1 MNEQPLLNKPTTI
14 LVVDDNEI
22 NRQLLL
28 RMLKKMQHQVV
39 LATDGKEA
47 LAVMQ
52 SADPDLVLLDI
63 MMPEMD
69 GYEVLEY
76 RKNDGILRHIPV
88 VMITAVD
95 DIESVVRCIE
105 LGAEDYLLKPFN
117 PVLLRARIDASLEK
131 KRLRDQEQAY
141 YQQMLKEREKSEQ
154 LLLSILPEPIAHRL
168 KQGEQNIA
176 DSFPEATVLF
186 ADIVGF
192 TQVANILPPDEL
204 VELLN
209 SIFSLFDKLLDKHGV
224 EKIKTIGD
232 AYLVAGGL
240 PIPRPDHA
248 EAIADM
254 ALDMQEAIVAFC
266 MDEMSHDIFLNM
278 RIGIHT
284 GPVIAGIIG
293 QQRFIYDIWGDTVNI
308 ASRMETAGLAGCI
321 QTTESV
327 YERLQHTFAF
337 EPRGLMDVKGK
348 GKMKT
353 YFLKGRKDAL

>member
-1 MNEQPLLNKPTTI
+1 MEKQSATI
-14 LVVDDNEI
+14 LVVDDNEM
-22 NRQLLL
+22 NRHLLS
-28 RMLKKMQHQVV
+28 RMLKKLGYQVV
-39 LATDGKEA
+39 LATNGKET
-47 LAVMQ
+47 LVMMQ
-52 SADPDLVLLDI
+52 TVAPDLVLLDI

-117 PVLLRARIDASLEK
+117 PILLQARIDASLEK
-131 KRLRDQEQAY
+131 KQLRDHEQAY
-141 YQQMLKEREKSEQ
+141 YRQMLIEREKSER
-154 LLLSILPEPIAHRL
+154 LLLSILPAPIAHRL
-168 KQGEQNIA
+168 KQGEQTIA
-176 DSFPEATVLF
+176 DFFPNATVLF

-192 TQVANILPPDEL
+192 TQVASTLTPREL

-209 SIFSLFDKLLDKHGV
+209 TIFSLFDTLAAKHGV
-224 EKIKTIGD
+224 EKIKTMGD
-232 AYLVAGGL
+232 SYLVAGGV
-240 PIPRPDHA
+240 PIARPDHA
-248 EAIADM
+248 AAIADM
-254 ALDMQEAIVAFC
+254 ALDMQDTIVAFC
-266 MDEMSHDIFLNM
+266 MDELHHEIFLNM

-293 QQRFIYDIWGDTVNI
+293 NQRFIYDIWGDTVNI

-321 QTTESV
+321 QTTETV
-327 YERLQHTFAF
+327 YEQLKETFAF
-337 EPRGLMDVKGK
+337 EPRGLMDVKGI

-353 YFLKGRKDAL
+353 YFLKGRK

>member
-1 MNEQPLLNKPTTI
+1 
-14 LVVDDNEI
+14 
-22 NRQLLL
+22 
-28 RMLKKMQHQVV
+28 
-39 LATDGKEA
+39 
-47 LAVMQ
+47 
-52 SADPDLVLLDI
+52 
-63 MMPEMD
+63 
-69 GYEVLEY
+69 
-76 RKNDGILRHIPV
+76 
-88 VMITAVD
+88 
-95 DIESVVRCIE
+95 
-105 LGAEDYLLKPFN
+105 
-117 PVLLRARIDASLEK
+117 
-131 KRLRDQEQAY
+131 
-141 YQQMLKEREKSEQ
+141 MLKEREKSEQ